1 LDYPSLRQLLNGLIL
16 YRRQGDE
23 YLRRSERSSLGK
35 ALISANRRG
44 LDLHQYI
51 ESLLPEIEAIE
62 RLSRQLNQAWQS
74 VLLRSCVVVV
84 SAMILRHFCNVMSQS
99 ELQGDLLIFDRIVL
113 VTAILCFLI
122 LSMWLFYRYLKSGW
136 NCTRQRWLWFHFVAY
151 LGHVEDLGVAHA
163 PSRILRQIM
172 RDGLR
177 TGIEPTLAR
186 MSWVKQQIFMMQEI
200 LEKEVRSMS
209 VLSVG
214 VELLVYAMAF
224 GGFLAAPLL
233 MWLEYASG
241 LG

>member
-1 LDYPSLRQLLNGLIL
+1 
-16 YRRQGDE
+16 
-23 YLRRSERSSLGK
+23 
-35 ALISANRRG
+35 
-44 LDLHQYI
+44 
-51 ESLLPEIEAIE
+51 
-62 RLSRQLNQAWQS
+62 
-74 VLLRSCVVVV
+74 
-84 SAMILRHFCNVMSQS
+84 MSQS